1 MDDGGHL
8 VLEDHGPVDV
18 FVAALVQLEVGGH
31 GWRESGDVSR
41 LDHHLDLPL
50 SHLLAKSKKRIKNK
64 SAA

>member
-41 LDHHLDLPL
+41 LDHHLDLPF
-50 SHLLAKSKKRIKNK
+50 SHLLAESKKTNQ
-64 SAA
+64 